1 MKIHD
6 AIVRSIRQ
14 NEIVHCEY
22 EGDESALLLEVDDDE
37 AIVSYENNG
46 EIDIAAEEWRIKVT
60 LVPSYQ
66 ELAVVSDK
74 ELVRYALS
82 TLKANLDEIT
92 LDDLH
97 ESEEVL
103 EQRLEELID
112 RVLLMSD
119 EHIRELI
126 KAIDR
131 FHGNE
136 LKNRTASHIQ
146 QEVSVIKKHLVGAE

>member
-1 MKIHD
+1 MKIND

-74 ELVRYALS
+74 ELVRYA
-82 TLKANLDEIT
+82 
-92 LDDLH
+92 
-97 ESEEVL
+97 
-103 EQRLEELID
+103 
-112 RVLLMSD
+112 
-119 EHIRELI
+119 
-126 KAIDR
+126 
-131 FHGNE
+131 F
-136 LKNRTASHIQ
+136 
-146 QEVSVIKKHLVGAE
+146 